1 MSGLVRNAG
10 KTCSV
15 NSCERPAHCKSMCQM
30 HYLRLYKTGSL
41 EAKSPL
47 DRLSSKYMVDDST
60 GCWNWLAYINPDGY
74 GMFKHKGMMTLAH
87 KASYE
92 ILVKNVPD
100 GFELDHLCHNRKC
113 VNPKH
118 LRVVTHTV
126 NVWNR
131 IKPVSSTGVMG
142 VSVRESGKY
151 RATLTRN
158 GDVIFRKQFETLSEA
173 TAAVE
178 KARYEFEGK

>member
-74 GMFKHKGMMTLAH
+74 GMFKHKGMMTL
-87 KASYE
+87 
-92 ILVKNVPD
+92 
-100 GFELDHLCHNRKC
+100 CHNRKC

-158 GDVIFRKQFETLSEA
+158 GDVIFRKEFETLSEA

>member
-15 NSCERPAHCKSMCQM
+15 NSCERPAHCKGMCQM
-30 HYLRLYKTGSL
+30 HYLRFYKTGSL

-92 ILVKNVPD
+92 LLVKNVPD
-100 GFELDHLCHNRKC
+100 GFELDHLCHN
-113 VNPKH
+113 P
-118 LRVVTHTV
+118 LRVSH
-126 NVWNR
+126 
-131 IKPVSSTGVMG
+131 
-142 VSVRESGKY
+142 
-151 RATLTRN
+151 
-158 GDVIFRKQFETLSEA
+158 
-173 TAAVE
+173 
-178 KARYEFEGK
+178 